1 LSIRFKLVVG
11 LGNPTAK
18 YEKTRHNAGFW
29 FVDELASS
37 CGVAFRED
45 SRFQGLVA
53 TLELDKNSVLLL
65 KPATFMNRSGQS
77 VAALARYYKI
87 GAEEILVAHD
97 ELDFAPGVVR
107 LKCRGSHGGHNGLRD
122 LIDRLGAAGFCR
134 IRIGIGHPGNR
145 DDVVPY
151 VLGSPGVAER
161 ESIGRAISRVI
172 ELFPVILQG
181 DIGAATTILHAD
193 SRNDFR

>member
-87 GAEEILVAHD
+87 
-97 ELDFAPGVVR
+97 GVVR